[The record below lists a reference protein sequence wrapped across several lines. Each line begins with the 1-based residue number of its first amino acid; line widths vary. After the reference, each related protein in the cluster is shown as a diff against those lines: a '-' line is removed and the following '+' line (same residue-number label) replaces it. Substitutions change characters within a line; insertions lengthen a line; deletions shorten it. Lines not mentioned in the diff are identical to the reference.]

1 MTDQFNNIINDIEVP
16 VETGIE
22 KVRRTKAVYAN
33 LHLDRDTMHDIIG
46 NPESHFDYQVVKDVF
61 FNRLSGVH
69 INISHNLEALHDAL
83 EELSNEELI
92 AFAEHHSDQKVSYVL
107 SQRLKKALNI
117 E

>member
-1 MTDQFNNIINDIEVP
+1 MTDLDEIANEMETP
-16 VETGIE
+16 AETGIG

-33 LHLDRDTMHDIIG
+33 LHLDRKTMHDIIG
-46 NPESHFDYQVVKDVF
+46 NPESHFDYQVVKDAF

-69 INISHNLEALHDAL
+69 IEIRHNLDELHNAL

-92 AFAEHHSDQKVSYVL
+92 AFAEHHYEQKVAYVL
-107 SQRLKKALNI
+107 SQRLKKALDI